1 MKPTIIAI
9 SIVLAALCG
18 VAHAQSNEEVFT
30 WTCSENKQF
39 KTSGTTEKVRL
50 IWEAKTYDLERQT
63 SLPGSL
69 RYKNTTTGHDL
80 VVLGN
85 KAMLFNIKSGTRLA
99 DFCQTAEMKTG
110 KLPHLFAGAEP
121 FTQNKTFFIGINLK
135 AENFSA
141 FFRLRY

>member
-1 MKPTIIAI
+1 MKHALFMVSIAAG
-9 SIVLAALCG
+9 LLCSAP
-18 VAHAQSNEEVFT
+18 VFSSEEVST

-39 KTSGTTEKVRL
+39 KTSGTTETVRL
-50 IWEAKTYDLERQT
+50 TWDSKTFELKREN

-69 RYKNTTTGHDL
+69 RYKNNTSGHDL

-110 KLPHLFAGAEP
+110 KLPHLFANSEP
-121 FTQNKTFFIGINLK
+121 FTQN
-135 AENFSA
+135 
-141 FFRLRY
+141 

>member
-1 MKPTIIAI
+1 MKQNLLVVSLALTGLLGSASAIA
-9 SIVLAALCG
+9 S
-18 VAHAQSNEEVFT
+18 EEVTT
-30 WTCSENKQF
+30 WTCSESKQF
-39 KTSGTTEKVRL
+39 KTSGTTETVRL
-50 IWEAKTYDLERQT
+50 TWESKTFDLKREN

-110 KLPHLFAGAEP
+110 KLPHLFANSEP
-121 FTQNKTFFIGINLK
+121 FTQN
-135 AENFSA
+135 
-141 FFRLRY
+141 

>member
-1 MKPTIIAI
+1 MKQTLLIA
-9 SIVLAALCG
+9 SLAVVGLIGAAT
-18 VAHAQSNEEVFT
+18 VHASEEVST
-30 WTCSENKQF
+30 WTCSESKQF

-50 IWEAKTYDLERQT
+50 TWESKTFDLKREN

-69 RYKNTTTGHDL
+69 RYKNATSGHDL

-110 KLPHLFAGAEP
+110 KLPHLFADAEP
-121 FTQNKTFFIGINLK
+121 FTQN
-135 AENFSA
+135 
-141 FFRLRY
+141 